1 MNSGMTEIE
10 RYFMYWY
17 LIENWK
23 KMLKVLI
30 KTNNSFRFYLP
41 FLEISVKK
49 KKSNQLIAL
58 FIVISQALKFDF
70 PLILSGQYQRV

>member
-23 KMLKVLI
+23 KLLKVLI
-30 KTNNSFRFYLP
+30 KANNAFRFYLP

-49 KKSNQLIAL
+49 N
-58 FIVISQALKFDF
+58 
-70 PLILSGQYQRV
+70 

>member
-30 KTNNSFRFYLP
+30 KGNNAFRFYLP

-49 KKSNQLIAL
+49 KSNQLIAL
-58 FIVISQALKFDF
+58 FVVISQALRVDF

>member
-23 KMLKVLI
+23 KLLKVLI
-30 KTNNSFRFYLP
+30 KANNAFG
-41 FLEISVKK
+41 
-49 KKSNQLIAL
+49 
-58 FIVISQALKFDF
+58 FIFHF
-70 PLILSGQYQRV
+70 

>member
-1 MNSGMTEIE
+1 MNSGMIEIE

-23 KMLKVLI
+23 KLLKVLI
-30 KTNNSFRFYLP
+30 KANNAFRFYLP

-49 KKSNQLIAL
+49 KKKNQIGWLPCSLLSLKHKGLISL
-58 FIVISQALKFDF
+58 
-70 PLILSGQYQRV
+70 

>member
-1 MNSGMTEIE
+1 MNSGMIEIE

-23 KMLKVLI
+23 KLLKVLI
-30 KTNNSFRFYLP
+30 KANNAFRFYLP

-49 KKSNQLIAL
+49 KKNSNRLIAL
-58 FIVISQALKFDF
+58 FVVISQA
-70 PLILSGQYQRV
+70 